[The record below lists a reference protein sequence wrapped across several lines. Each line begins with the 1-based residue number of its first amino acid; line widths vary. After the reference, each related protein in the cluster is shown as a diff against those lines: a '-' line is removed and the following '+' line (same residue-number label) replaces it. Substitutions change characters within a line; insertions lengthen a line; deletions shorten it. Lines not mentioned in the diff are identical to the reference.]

1 MPKAKLVQLN
11 LPVTFL
17 REKKR
22 FVAYSPALDLSTSGK
37 NFEDAQKHFAEIAR
51 IFFEEIMGK
60 GTIDEVLGNLGWE
73 KIKAKWQPPVVI
85 SNQPETISIPV
96 SV

>member
-1 MPKAKLVQLN
+1 MPKSKLIQLN

-37 NFEDAQKHFAEIAR
+37 NFEEAQKRFAEIAR
-51 IFFEEIMGK
+51 IFFDEIISR
-60 GTIDEVLGNLGWE
+60 GTIDEVLENRRYS
-73 KIKAKWQPPVVI
+73 QR
-85 SNQPETISIPV
+85 
-96 SV
+96 

>member
-1 MPKAKLVQLN
+1 MPKSKLIQLS

-37 NFEDAQKHFAEIAR
+37 NFEEAQRHFTEIAR
-51 IFFEEIMGK
+51 IFLEEIMEK
-60 GTIDEVLGNLGWE
+60 GTIKEVLENLGWE
-73 KIKAKWQPPVVI
+73 KIKAHWRPPIVI
-85 SNQPETISIPV
+85 SQQPETISIPV

>member
-1 MPKAKLVQLN
+1 MPKSKLLHLN

-37 NFEDAQKHFAEIAR
+37 NFEEAQKRFVEIAR
-51 IFFEEIMGK
+51 LFFDEIINK
-60 GTIDEVLGNLGWE
+60 GTVDEILENLGWE
-73 KIKAKWQPPVVI
+73 KIKAHWQPPVVV
-85 SNQPETISIPV
+85 SQQPETVSIPV

>member
-1 MPKAKLVQLN
+1 MPRSKLMQLN

-37 NFEDAQKHFAEIAR
+37 NFEEAQKHFAEIAR
-51 IFFEEIMGK
+51 IFFDEIINR
-60 GTIDEVLGNLGWE
+60 GTTDEVLENLGWE
-73 KIKAKWQPPVVI
+73 KIKAHWRPPTVI
-85 SNQPETISIPV
+85 SQQPETV
-96 SV
+96 SVPVVV